1 MTSSDR
7 CLASTNYIG
16 ALGFKSRGSWSG
28 RSSLRLARENY
39 DPTLPIAANT
49 YVAIYRTNGSL
60 GNVLEFS
67 DYFGKSDVP
76 NAVNIQ
82 IHGGN
87 KTQNSAGCIVG
98 TKVAGTPLGNLFAE
112 LNSLTL
118 GMPETSANGEAFYRL
133 PIPSEVDVMGAVT
146 QPALHLTSGASG
158 VTVGGSVQLT
168 LTVDNFPRP
177 ARPTGTPF
185 IPMA

>member
-1 MTSSDR
+1 M
-7 CLASTNYIG
+7 
-16 ALGFKSRGSWSG
+16 
-28 RSSLRLARENY
+28 
-39 DPTLPIAANT
+39 
-49 YVAIYRTNGSL
+49 
-60 GNVLEFS
+60 
-67 DYFGKSDVP
+67 
-76 NAVNIQ
+76 
-82 IHGGN
+82 
-87 KTQNSAGCIVG
+87 
-98 TKVAGTPLGNLFAE
+98 AGTPLGNLFAE

-168 LTVDNFPRP
+168 LTVDNFPRL